1 MKSNSILKSI
11 LDLKNLI
18 RDFENNS
25 ALSNQFASF
34 SNNLRELD
42 RLQLKLQEEKIYL
55 VIVGLFK
62 RGKSSIVNALIKREV
77 APYSII
83 PLTSVVTLF
92 EYGEKD
98 QLKVIFTDN
107 NVVNENIET
116 ISEFVT
122 ETKNPQNI
130 KNVDFVNIL
139 LNTDFLK
146 RVTLVDT
153 PGIGS
158 TFENNTETTY
168 NYVEKIDAAL
178 FTLSADL
185 PISKT
190 EVEFLKQIRA
200 SVPKIIFVLNKIDL
214 INQKEIDNILAF
226 NISVLKN
233 IYKNEEF
240 VIIPVSAKLCLEGI
254 NNNDNELIS
263 KSGFQLLVDK
273 IESMLKAYKKNV
285 IFASTKNQLD
295 NLILKTD
302 AFLKIKLKTLLTPID
317 ELNADYDK
325 MHNSLEI
332 MHKEKDDFEI
342 LIQGKI
348 KKLQEYVTSTLYDFA
363 DNLFKNYSDEL
374 NKNLSGLIDDLR
386 IYGSKIIN
394 DKYFPSIE
402 QSYEPLKEK
411 LEKEIIERFHNILYE
426 YSQGSNRFLN
436 ELFKIFAGQSLF
448 NFQEVVDKF
457 DLKIFTV
464 FYFYFENNY
473 NPVYLKVNL
482 LKKTILRMIH
492 KKINSNV
499 KEVLKQ
505 NIDMNTGRINYD
517 INYKIQESFRKFSIN
532 LNNKITETLNLL
544 LNIIQDTIQKK
555 KETETSISQDEKF
568 LTQQINKLA
577 EIRNS
582 LIKLTE
588 EK

>member
-1 MKSNSILKSI
+1 MKQNGILKSI
-11 LDLKNLI
+11 VDLKNLI
-18 RDFENNS
+18 RDFENNVD
-25 ALSNQFASF
+25 LSNQFASF
-34 SNNLRELD
+34 SNNLIELD
-42 RLQLKLQEEKIYL
+42 RLQKKLQEEKIYL

-62 RGKSSIVNALIKREV
+62 RGKSSIVNALIKREI
-77 APYSII
+77 APYSVI

-92 EYGEKD
+92 EYGKED

-107 NVVNENIET
+107 HVVHENIET

-139 LNTDFLK
+139 LNSDFLK

-254 NNNDNELIS
+254 KNNNDELIS
-263 KSGFQLLVDK
+263 KSGIQLLIDT
-273 IESMLKAYKKNV
+273 IESMLKAEKKNV
-285 IFASTKNQLD
+285 IFTSTKNQLN

-325 MHNSLEI
+325 VHYSLEI

-348 KKLQEYVTSTLYDFA
+348 KNLQEYVTSTLYDFA
-363 DNLFKNYSDEL
+363 DNLFKYYSDEL

-386 IYGSKIIN
+386 IHGSKIIN
-394 DKYFPSIE
+394 DKYFTSIE

-426 YSQGSNRFLN
+426 YSQGSNSFLN
-436 ELFKIFAGQSLF
+436 ELFKIFSGQLLF

-473 NPVYLKVNL
+473 KPVYLKIKLFRN
-482 LKKTILRMIH
+482 TILRMFR
-492 KKINSNV
+492 KKINSKV

-517 INYKIQESFRKFSIN
+517 INYKIQESFRNFSIN

-544 LNIIQDTIQKK
+544 LNIIQDTIHKK
-555 KETETSISQDEKF
+555 KETETSISEDEKF
-568 LTQQINKLA
+568 LTQQINKFS
-577 EIRNS
+577 EINNT
-582 LIKLTE
+582 LIKMTE
-588 EK
+588 